1 MYTLNL
7 QLFIAWSLGAFL
19 AGSIPFG
26 LILVKLA
33 GKGDVRQQGSGNIGA
48 TNVMRAGGKSLG
60 IATLFLDA
68 AKGFLPVFLAR
79 KFCVPASFSMVA
91 VAWIA
96 FFAVLGHVFTP
107 WLRFKGGKG
116 VATALGAC
124 VAYHALLPLPALLS
138 FVVVVAVSGYVSLG
152 SVVAALVLIPT
163 ALGLF
168 GSRFSGLV
176 ALPEATARYLIL
188 AWVLMPGLVIRKHAA
203 NIQRLLNGTE
213 SRLWGKKKAVEKDEE
228 GRS

>member
-7 QLFIAWSLGAFL
+7 QSFIAWCLGAFV

-48 TNVMRAGGKSLG
+48 TNVMRAGGKWLG
-60 IATLFLDA
+60 IATLVLDA
-68 AKGFLPVFLAR
+68 AKGFIPVFLAR
-79 KFCVPASFSMVA
+79 KAGVFPVA
-91 VAWIA
+91 LSWIV
-96 FFAVLGHVFTP
+96 FFAVAGHIFTP

-124 VAYHALLPLPALLS
+124 LAYNALLPLPALGAFIL
-138 FVVVVAVSGYVSLG
+138 VVAASGYVSLG
-152 SVVAALVLIPT
+152 SVVGSLVLIPT

-168 GSRFSGLV
+168 GPIFSGIV

-188 AWVLMPGLVIRKHAA
+188 AWVLMVGLVVRKHAG
-203 NIQRLLNGTE
+203 NIQRLLSGNE
-213 SRLWGKKKAVEKDEE
+213 NRLWGKKKAAGRDEE